1 LNDIDTVLQLDDEKF
16 SNLISNS
23 LSSRELG
30 SISEKQLERRGEI
43 IEGKL
48 STYSSFILYSLMKL
62 ID

>member
-1 LNDIDTVLQLDDEKF
+1 LNDIDTVLPLDNEKF

-48 STYSSFILYSLMKL
+48 STYSSFILFNEVN
-62 ID
+62 

>member
-48 STYSSFILYSLMKL
+48 STYSSFILNSLMKL